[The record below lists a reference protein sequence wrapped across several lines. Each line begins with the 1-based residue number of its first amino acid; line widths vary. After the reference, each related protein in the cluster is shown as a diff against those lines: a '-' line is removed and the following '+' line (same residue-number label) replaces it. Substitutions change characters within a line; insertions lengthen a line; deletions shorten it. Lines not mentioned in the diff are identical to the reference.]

1 MRKRKRSG
9 SCHCSCQMQ
18 VSPQAKSLK
27 PLVDSLDLWWDS
39 KEIFDMPKGGY
50 GSACLPLFSDILS
63 PPVF

>member
-1 MRKRKRSG
+1 
-9 SCHCSCQMQ
+9 MQ